1 MPADLQ
7 PVPKGDVVPGVM
19 RCDGCKF
26 ELTRM
31 NLNVNVGTVTAGDL
45 APEPC
50 PNGCGPLRP
59 TTWRERANDAMDAA
73 ETMLDR
79 AVAAEKDRDQLRA
92 LWLEW
97 ELGEY
102 DGADLLRRVR
112 LALHGAGPRRK
123 GSVGVPVTKTTGETN
138 G

>member
-123 GSVGVPVTKTTGETN
+123 GSVGVKTGGGTDDR
-138 G
+138 

>member
-50 PNGCGPLRP
+50 PNAP
-59 TTWRERANDAMDAA
+59 
-73 ETMLDR
+73 
-79 AVAAEKDRDQLRA
+79 QF
-92 LWLEW
+92 
-97 ELGEY
+97 
-102 DGADLLRRVR
+102 
-112 LALHGAGPRRK
+112 
-123 GSVGVPVTKTTGETN
+123 SF
-138 G
+138 